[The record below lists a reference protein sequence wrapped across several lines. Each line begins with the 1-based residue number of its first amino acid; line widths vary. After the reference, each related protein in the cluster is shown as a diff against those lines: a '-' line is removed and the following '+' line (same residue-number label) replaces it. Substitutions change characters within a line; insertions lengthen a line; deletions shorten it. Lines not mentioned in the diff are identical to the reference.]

1 MAYQIKLNIKGE
13 TCVFTRNGE
22 PTLRDTTNALK
33 VQQQQLRML
42 NRKDGPSN
50 DDYDENEKN
59 LAKFAVDFWKNQ
71 FTADDV
77 IDGSSISLKSL
88 DSINDAIGD
97 SLSDGEEDKK
107 DTAKKITE
115 ADVKEA
121 ISNLDDF
128 YKARLS
134 EGYRLADVDAMTL
147 RDIEKLNQIYEERE
161 TTIDKAFPFLF

>member
-71 FTADDV
+71 FTTDDV
-77 IDGSSISLKSL
+77 IDGSSISLRSL

-97 SLSDGEEDKK
+97 SLCDGEEDKK
-107 DTAKKITE
+107 DTAKKSPKRTSKKPL
-115 ADVKEA
+115 ATLTTSTKQG
-121 ISNLDDF
+121 SL
-128 YKARLS
+128 KAT
-134 EGYRLADVDAMTL
+134 D
-147 RDIEKLNQIYEERE
+147 
-161 TTIDKAFPFLF
+161 